1 MTHYPMAD
9 DAENALVD
17 ALAKLQAEI
26 PTIEK
31 GETAKVPTKAG
42 GSYTYTYANL
52 ATVTA
57 AILPRLGRLGLAFI
71 ARPTIVGAEYV
82 LDCTLRHR
90 EGGRIESVYPLPD
103 PRRASPQELG
113 SAITYGRRYVLCS
126 LTGVAPGGDDDDAA
140 EAGQKRPDAAIRT
153 QRARP
158 LDRPRL
164 ANGTTTSSDPFPDA
178 PYGAGESP
186 EQGELHQP
194 GSGEIPDVTGTAE
207 AAPTRRPRSAAQL
220 ANDKVRS
227 ATPPELRG
235 DDRQLDRRALYALV
249 GGWGAQAVTLTP
261 EAVSEYG
268 KFARLVARGQATLV
282 SSAEGEAPP
291 WRRLVDVEGVSLA
304 YVESDMARDNPSSSP
319 EADEADRHP
328 DNDAT
333 PGAVSG

>member
-31 GETAKVPTKAG
+31 GETAVVPTKAG
-42 GSYTYTYANL
+42 GKYTYTYANL
-52 ATVTA
+52 ATITA
-57 AILPRLGRLGLAFI
+57 AILPRLGRLGLAFV
-71 ARPTIVGAEYV
+71 ARPTFEGADYV

-140 EAGQKRPDAAIRT
+140 EAATKRPDPAIRT
-153 QRARP
+153 QRARS

-164 ANGTTTSSDPFPDA
+164 APGTTTSSDPFPD
-178 PYGAGESP
+178 GAP
-186 EQGELHQP
+186 EQEPEQEP
-194 GSGEIPDVTGTAE
+194 AA
-207 AAPTRRPRSAAQL
+207 AAPDAPAAPARRPRSPAQL
-220 ANDKVRS
+220 ANDKVR
-227 ATPPELRG
+227 AQTPPELRG
-235 DDRQLDRRALYALV
+235 DEFQLDRRALYALV

-261 EAVSEYG
+261 DAVTEYG
-268 KFARLVARGQATLV
+268 KFARLVARHQAEIV
-282 SSAEGEAPP
+282 RSPEGETPP
-291 WRRLVDVEGVSLA
+291 WVRLVDTDGTSLA
-304 YVESDMARDNPSSSP
+304 FMASDMPSDNPGSSSDV
-319 EADEADRHP
+319 DEATDSHP
-328 DNDAT
+328 DDEAT